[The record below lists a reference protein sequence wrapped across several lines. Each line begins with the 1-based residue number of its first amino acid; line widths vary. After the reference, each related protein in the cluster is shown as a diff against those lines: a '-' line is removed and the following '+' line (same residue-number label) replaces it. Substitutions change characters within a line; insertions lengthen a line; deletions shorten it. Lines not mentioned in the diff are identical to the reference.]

1 MTNTASDTINFNDL
15 LLGVEEE
22 NENEILTNDTLG
34 VSLNLAK

>member
-1 MTNTASDTINFNDL
+1 MASDAINFNEL

-22 NENEILTNDTLG
+22 NEGDILTNDTLG